1 MSLLLFCCLHYS
13 NSLFFRHAGVPV
25 ITKLSI
31 EPSTT
36 VQEGENVSIQ
46 CSAESHPPPKVFL
59 RRKSDNANMGPY
71 SDRSILL
78 PSVMFQNGGDYECV
92 AENKFGN
99 SKREITLNVTCK
111 YM

>member
-1 MSLLLFCCLHYS
+1 MHYS
-13 NSLFFRHAGVPV
+13 NSLFFCHAGAPV

-36 VQEGENVSIQ
+36 VQEGENVFIQ
-46 CSAESHPPPKVFL
+46 CSAESNPPPKIIL
-59 RRKSDNANMGPY
+59 RRKSDNADIESY
-71 SDRSILL
+71 SARSILRL

-99 SKREITLNVTCK
+99 SKSEITLNVKCK
-111 YM
+111 YV